1 MKSHSR
7 EFIILAVVA
16 LVVAVLRFFMQG
28 WVESAGISARTG
40 SFFASIDIVL
50 LVGLVIIFVRE
61 GIAAERRYT
70 RAAAWFVLL
79 TAWCTVLVIAGIL
92 TTATTGATTY
102 YQDTMSKPPPAPS
115 HHAMMHAIAF
125 VPMAVIGL
133 ILGAI
138 IYWVAGLARRGKPAL
153 AH

>member
-16 LVVAVLRFFMQG
+16 LVVAALRFFMQG

-40 SFFASIDIVL
+40 SFFASIDILL

-70 RAAAWFVLL
+70 HAAGWFVLL

-92 TTATTGATTY
+92 ITAKTGAATY
-102 YQDTMSKPPPAPS
+102 YQDTMSKPPPTPL

-125 VPMAVIGL
+125 FPMAVIGL
-133 ILGAI
+133 IVGAI
-138 IYWVAGLARRGKPAL
+138 LYWVAGLAWRGKPAL